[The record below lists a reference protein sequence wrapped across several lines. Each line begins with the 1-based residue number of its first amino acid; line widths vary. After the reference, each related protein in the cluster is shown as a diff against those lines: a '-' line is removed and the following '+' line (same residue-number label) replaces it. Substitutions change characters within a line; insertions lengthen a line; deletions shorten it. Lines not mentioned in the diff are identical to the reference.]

1 MATYKGFYK
10 PKNPQKYKGD
20 VSSIIYRSSWERSCM
35 NYFDNNPSIIE
46 WQSEELFI
54 RYRSPIDGKV
64 HRYFPDFKIKVKD
77 SNGKIITYLI
87 EVKPY
92 YQTQPPTVKS
102 RKTKRYINE
111 VKTYGINTSK
121 WHAAELYCADRGWR
135 FQIITEHELGIK

>member
-1 MATYKGFYK
+1 MATYKGYYK
-10 PKNPQKYKGD
+10 PKNPEKYKGD
-20 VSSIIYRSSWERSCM
+20 HTCIIYRSSWERSCM
-35 NYFDNNPSIIE
+35 NYFDRNPSVIE

-54 RYRSPIDGKV
+54 PYRSPIDGKV

-77 SNGKIITYLI
+77 KYGKIRTYLI

-102 RKTKRYINE
+102 RVTKKYINE

-121 WHAAELYCADRGWR
+121 WEAAEQYCADRGWT
-135 FQIITEHELGIK
+135 FQIITENELGIK